1 MEKSLSQT
9 WDLDV
14 FFPGGSRSPEFARF
28 LEALEAEIG
37 SFEERLGAAGQAG
50 AGGVPPLKDL
60 VGTLQDLQNRMSE
73 AGAFVSCLTAQD
85 VKDEQAKLLEGRVRQ
100 LSSRLQA
107 ALTRFEA
114 LLRQVPEETW
124 HQVVA
129 DPALAPVAFA
139 LNEMRQRAAEKLPP
153 EQEALATALAVDGYH
168 AWSQLYH
175 TVVGR
180 ITIPFETDGKT
191 VQLSV
196 GQAFNRMMEDPDRS
210 VRQTLF
216 ARWEEAWAREAELC
230 AAALNHLAG
239 FRLALYRSRG
249 WDSVLKEPL
258 DRNRMSQATLEAM
271 WDVVNRNKD
280 HLVAYLQRKARI
292 LGVERLAWYDL
303 SAPIGK
309 LTRRIPYDEAAE
321 FIVENFRRFSPDM
334 ADFAAR
340 AFRERW
346 IEAEDRPG
354 KRPGGFCTSFRVSRQ
369 SRIFMTYS
377 GTPGGVSTLA
387 HELGHAYHQHVMNDL
402 PPLVQNYAM
411 NVAETASTFAEM
423 VVVDAAIQ
431 AAASPEERLA
441 LLEDKIQR
449 SVAFFMDIHARFLFE
464 TRFYEARKK
473 GLLTVADLNGLML
486 EAQKEAFRDALGEY
500 HPHFWASKLHFYI
513 TYWPFYNFPYTF
525 GYLFSYGV
533 YAQARAE
540 GPSFA
545 DRYVALLRDTGR
557 MTVEDLA
564 RKHLGVDLTQ
574 PDFWQSAADLV
585 VEDIREFLRLTE

>member
-28 LEALEAEIG
+28 LEQLEADVG
-37 SFEERLGAAGQAG
+37 SFAERLGAAGQAEV
-50 AGGVPPLKDL
+50 GVPLLTDL
-60 VGTLQDLQNRMSE
+60 VGTLQDLQQRMSE

-107 ALTRFEA
+107 ILTRFEA
-114 LLRQVPEETW
+114 LLRQVPDDTW
-124 HQVVA
+124 RQVVA

-139 LNEMRQRAAEKLPP
+139 LNEIRERAAEKLPP

-180 ITIPFETDGKT
+180 ITIPFEADGQT

-292 LGVERLAWYDL
+292 LGVDRLAWYDL

-321 FIVENFRRFSPDM
+321 FIVENFRRFSPAM

-354 KRPGGFCTSFRVSRQ
+354 KRPGGFCTSFRLSRQ
-369 SRIFMTYS
+369 SRIFLTYS

-533 YAQARAE
+533 YARARAE